1 MAIPIFAAP
10 VFAREDERKNTDDS
24 KSESPT
30 DHQEGEYIHEAEIG
44 VERVSPEVMENIEKL
59 KDEMLKEIASQAVEI
74 FKEQQKKT
82 REQRELEDEMDKFE
96 VKFGTI
102 DTRFEHVIG
111 NSELKTELL
120 NILKFMKHPDKYF
133 KMGASLPNGCIINGP
148 HGSGKTLLARAM
160 AGKACY
166 NSQNEMH
173 NIFPIICQIENSCR
187 RPLGNTASTALCL
200 DLCPPASLESTG
212 L

>member
-1 MAIPIFAAP
+1 MAIPIFAVP
-10 VFAREDERKNTDDS
+10 VFAREDERKDTDDP

-30 DHQEGEYIHEAEIG
+30 DHQHYSEGEYVHEAEIE
-44 VERVSPEVMENIEKL
+44 VDRVSPEVIKNIEKL
-59 KDEMLKEIASQAVEI
+59 KDEMLKEIASQAFQI
-74 FKEQQKKT
+74 FKEEQKKT
-82 REQRELEDEMDKFE
+82 REQRDLEDEMDKFE

-111 NSELKTELL
+111 NSELKTELM

-166 NSQNEMH
+166 NSQIEIH

-187 RPLGNTASTALCL
+187 RPLGNKASTALC
-200 DLCPPASLESTG
+200 
-212 L
+212 